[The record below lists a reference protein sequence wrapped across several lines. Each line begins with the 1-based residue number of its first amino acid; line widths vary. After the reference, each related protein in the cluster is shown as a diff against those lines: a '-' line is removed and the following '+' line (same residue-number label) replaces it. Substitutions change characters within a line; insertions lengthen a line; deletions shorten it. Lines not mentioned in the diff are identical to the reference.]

1 MPGPGPEARPC
12 SWWLPAALR
21 GGLPLSA
28 PSRPV
33 TQSSR
38 WMVAAIANPSVVTT
52 PVSLPPCWWASGI
65 IVSASMVR
73 IAPAAKARTKATVP
87 GEECWNRPYPAS
99 EASPE
104 ITAIAIHIHKIRDFA
119 QPPVTRPE
127 VEEIDS
133 GRLEMNDRGQV
144 GGAHRPALEDRQ
156 ADHHRLGDP
165 VEHRAEHDGQ
175 RGAVRL
181 AAISVLTVSPPEVVD
196 QPVAA
201 EEDRAAGEQARNRR
215 PVTGGLADRL
225 LHQVE
230 RDRADQHA
238 CAEGQDQPDHA
249 QADAEAERD
258 QGADHQRGSRQGSPA
273 ERCCHLPSRLRL
285 PGPAGDRTGHW
296 LRDLP
301 GPAGQAR
308 LAHRHDVPFRHLK
321 RSSSRNSGVPR
332 RLPARSGVEIGR
344 GVCAGTPSC
353 PLPLIASSVIAA

>member
-1 MPGPGPEARPC
+1 MLGPGPEARP
-12 SWWLPAALR
+12 SSSWLPPTLR

-38 WMVAAIANPSVVTT
+38 WIVAAIANPSVVTT
-52 PVSLPPCWWASGI
+52 PTSLPPCWWASGI

-104 ITAIAIHIHKIRDFA
+104 ISAIAIHIQRIRDFF
-119 QPPVTRPE
+119 QPPVTEAGGGGDRFGQVGDE
-127 VEEIDS
+127 
-133 GRLEMNDRGQV
+133 DRGQV

-165 VEHRAEHDGQ
+165 VEHRPEHDGQ

-181 AAISVLTVSPPEVVD
+181 AAVSVLTVSPPEVVD

-215 PVTGGLADRL
+215 PVTVGLADRL

-249 QADAEAERD
+249 QTDAEAERD
-258 QGADHQRGSRQGSPA
+258 KRADHQRGSRQGSPA

-285 PGPAGDRTGHW
+285 SGPAGGRTGDWLSDFPGPAG
-296 LRDLP
+296 
-301 GPAGQAR
+301 
-308 LAHRHDVPFRHLK
+308 
-321 RSSSRNSGVPR
+321 
-332 RLPARSGVEIGR
+332 
-344 GVCAGTPSC
+344 
-353 PLPLIASSVIAA
+353 